1 MFKFWK
7 TKEEDKKDSKYI
19 FSPYSRTTIKDIE
32 EKTKP
37 VLTIVHKYEFLIETL
52 WEHYNVKLPEF
63 TAIPRNYFDPDI
75 IREIPFLTQED
86 KQKLSQ
92 WGEYYTK
99 AWEQYVKIFN
109 GEE

>member
-7 TKEEDKKDSKYI
+7 TKDEDVKDYEDYYR
-19 FSPYSRTTIKDIE
+19 PYSRTMKDIE

-37 VLTIVHKYEFLIETL
+37 VITVMNKYKFLIETL
-52 WEHYNVKLPEF
+52 WEHYNVKLPYF
-63 TAIPRNYFDPDI
+63 QTIPSNYFDPNI
-75 IREIPFLTQED
+75 IRELPFLTQED

-99 AWEQYVKIFN
+99 ATEEYLKICT